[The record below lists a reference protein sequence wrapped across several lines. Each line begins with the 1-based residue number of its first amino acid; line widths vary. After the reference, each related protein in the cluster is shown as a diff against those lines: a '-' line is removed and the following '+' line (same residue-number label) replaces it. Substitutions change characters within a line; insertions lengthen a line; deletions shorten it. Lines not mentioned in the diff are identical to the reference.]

1 MGAERL
7 VKISRA
13 ICLPEEGLQD
23 IQKRRWSG
31 LIPGYNRQDRLI
43 QEEEEEY
50 RCYKIFLFF
59 SWCYLFSLH
68 FYFPNERKEN

>member
-43 QEEEEEY
+43 RRRRRRIQMLQN
-50 RCYKIFLFF
+50 IFVFLLVL
-59 SWCYLFSLH
+59 SI
-68 FYFPNERKEN
+68 FPSFLLSK